1 MSAQPAGNFRQ
12 TRKSCLTAPEDPTD
26 FPLQFCCQRRGFDRM
41 PFDPLTDNERE
52 NYVHT
57 GRLSE
62 PPWRRFIISGLPIR
76 GLTRI
81 RPEKKCHREGKA
93 VNEHPD
99 NSSSID
105 QRWLSPPV
113 GAPSNSPNPRPR
125 TAVRLGIQTESQT
138 RRASK
143 PASFCFQDKGVVAQI
158 RPCFSGCPQST
169 E

>member
-1 MSAQPAGNFRQ
+1 MSAQSVESFRQ
-12 TRKSCLTAPEDPTD
+12 MRKSCLTTPEYPTG
-26 FPLQFCCQRRGFDRM
+26 FRLQFCCQRRGFDRM

-62 PPWRRFIISGLPIR
+62 PPWRRFTIPGLSIR
-76 GLTRI
+76 GFTRI
-81 RPEKKCHREGKA
+81 RPEKKRHREGKP

-105 QRWLSPPV
+105 QRWHSSPV

-125 TAVRLGIQTESQT
+125 TAGRLGIQAESQT
-138 RRASK
+138 RRAPK
-143 PASFCFQDKGVVAQI
+143 PASFRFKNKEAVAQI
-158 RPCFSGCPQST
+158 AGVLSR
-169 E
+169 